1 MKIWLA
7 AIAASFLLVA
17 TATAPASAQT
27 ALGEHTDVLEANCP
41 NANQVRVGGAYRAC
55 TIRPP
60 GGEAAQTVTIGA
72 PLTCEEL
79 VNRAIASPASVGLR
93 AGALQGTMVAGGLYL
108 MEAEPEVA
116 IGVGVIYGLF
126 SGYNRAAEQSD
137 RRREMLVYCQSYGS
151 PQAYL
156 AFMQATGRPFPQR

>member
-27 ALGEHTDVLEANCP
+27 ALVEHTDVLEANCP
-41 NANQVRVGGAYRAC
+41 SANQVRVGGAYRAC

-60 GGEAAQTVTIGA
+60 GGEVAQTVTIGA
-72 PLTCEEL
+72 PLTCEAFIE
-79 VNRAIASPASVGLR
+79 RAYASPASVGLR

-116 IGVGVIYGLF
+116 IGVGIIYGLF

-137 RRREMLVYCQSYGS
+137 QRRAALVYCQSYGS
-151 PQAYL
+151 PQAY
-156 AFMQATGRPFPQR
+156 ANYVAASGRLMPR